1 MVYIHIVD
9 GVHVHNIVYTYN
21 LKQVT
26 CTSTV
31 VKYLSSVVQHVALT
45 DV

>member
-1 MVYIHIVD
+1 MLMVYIHVHIVVD

-31 VKYLSSVVQHVALT
+31 VK
-45 DV
+45 